1 MAVTNRDACRA
12 PQTSILAQHEAD
24 ETGSGSGDGLPVGA
38 YVTRGQSIKREK
50 GSRKK
55 GKGWGLRGRRRGR
68 AKRDVR
74 VREII
79 NREVEEVGVDG

>member
-1 MAVTNRDACRA
+1 MAVTNREACRA

-55 GKGWGLRGRRRGR
+55 GRGVMRVG
-68 AKRDVR
+68 VR
-74 VREII
+74 VVRE
-79 NREVEEVGVDG
+79 EEGPS